1 MTLLSRK
8 GMRRLCQAAVALSFI
23 LIPWLNGLDIRSVSG
38 NLLSLEF
45 FKVPFADPLA
55 ALQVWATTEHLAL
68 TVSVGAGLA
77 LLLAA
82 VMGPVFCSWICPFG
96 LLADLVAKLP
106 FVRRPAPSLKAWYG
120 KSILFG
126 AVVAVLAVF
135 GYPPL
140 LDQLSLPGWYTRTM
154 QGLWLSGAVPAGFWL
169 LPAAVG
175 LDLAAGGHAWCRHV
189 CPQALL
195 LQWAGHLLPVRF
207 RVKYDP
213 SRCICGE
220 PADSPCSL
228 ACPHG
233 LDPRK
238 RNIHPQCTNC
248 GDCVVRCTHFGHA
261 LSQGFARRKRLS

>member
-1 MTLLSRK
+1 MIAISRK
-8 GMRRLCQAAVALSFI
+8 KIRRSCQVVVSLAFI
-23 LIPWLNGLDIRSVSG
+23 LIPWLNGHDIRGVSG

-45 FKVPFADPLA
+45 FNIPFADPLA
-55 ALQVWATTEHLAL
+55 ALQVWATTGHLAR
-68 TVSVGAGLA
+68 TAAVGAALA

-106 FVRRPAPSLKAWYG
+106 FVRRPTPSPKAWYG

-126 AVVAVLAVF
+126 AVVAGLAVS

-140 LDQLSLPGWYTRTM
+140 LDQLSLPGWYTRAM
-154 QGLWLSGAVPAGFWL
+154 QGLWLSGAIPVGLWL
-169 LPAAVG
+169 LPAAAC
-175 LDLAAGGHAWCRHV
+175 LDMAAGGHAWCRHV
-189 CPQALL
+189 CPQSLL
-195 LQWAGHLLPVRF
+195 LQWAGHLLPARF
-207 RVKYDP
+207 RVTYDP
-213 SRCICGE
+213 SRCKCSE
-220 PADSPCSL
+220 PTGSPCSL
-228 ACPHG
+228 ACPYG

-261 LSQGFARRKRLS
+261 LSQGFARRKRLP